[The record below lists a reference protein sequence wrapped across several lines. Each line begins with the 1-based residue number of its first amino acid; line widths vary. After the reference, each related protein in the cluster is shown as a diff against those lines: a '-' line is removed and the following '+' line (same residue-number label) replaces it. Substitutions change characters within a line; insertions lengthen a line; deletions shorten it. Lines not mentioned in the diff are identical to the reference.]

1 MCGTSMLCIDDYG
14 VYIDCTHLYA
24 HVNAM
29 VSLYYS
35 GSNVLHE
42 LWSWAKAVCWYDE
55 PEGCSPM
62 CGTSMLCIDDY
73 GVDIDCTHLYAH
85 ANAMVSLY

>member
-24 HVNAM
+24 LNAM

-42 LWSWAKAVCWYDE
+42 L
-55 PEGCSPM
+55 
-62 CGTSMLCIDDY
+62 
-73 GVDIDCTHLYAH
+73 
-85 ANAMVSLY
+85 